1 MNSVGIYKNIKV
13 HVSDFSLDN
22 TKYYIEPTDDDKNGW
37 ESLESAGFV
46 EYFMRWYKV
55 VSKDDKELKL
65 K

>member
-1 MNSVGIYKNIKV
+1 MKV

-22 TKYYIEPTDDDKNGW
+22 TKYYIEPTDDDENGW
-37 ESLESAGFV
+37 ESLEAAGFV